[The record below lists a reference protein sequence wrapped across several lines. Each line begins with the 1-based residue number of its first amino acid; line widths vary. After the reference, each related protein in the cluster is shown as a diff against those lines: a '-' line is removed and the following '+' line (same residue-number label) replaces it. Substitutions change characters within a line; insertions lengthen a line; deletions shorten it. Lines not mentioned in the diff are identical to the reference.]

1 MIKATSDKRLPTLV
15 WWLRPERKS
24 SIHTLNDFHAVF
36 GTLLNMPEHVYL
48 TPVPDSTSEPTAFS
62 SRNIPSQ
69 VVVSRTTLCTHFLLS
84 VFPVKNSYTQC
95 NHTLSASARSTKHM
109 CWLPAKSNRCASA
122 ACLGR
127 SPKVVA
133 RNTCAIYNTG
143 SRRKIPD
150 TIVTH
155 CHANT
160 ISSHVHAFI

>member
-84 VFPVKNSYTQC
+84 VFPVKNS
-95 NHTLSASARSTKHM
+95 TLSASARSTEHL
-109 CWLPAKSNRCASA
+109 CWLHAKMNTCVTTML
-122 ACLGR
+122 LGDW
-127 SPKVVA
+127 PKVVA